1 MRFEFE
7 APHREQTSD
16 PPVFSTVH
24 APQGH
29 IAEPREAWRAEE
41 LELGDEAEGE
51 LEELHE
57 ELHEA
62 ELDDKRSRFVG
73 CLSCISSSFTISFSS

>member
-1 MRFEFE
+1 M
-7 APHREQTSD
+7 
-16 PPVFSTVH
+16 FSTVH

-57 ELHEA
+57 ELDEA

-73 CLSCISSSFTISFSS
+73 RLSCISSSSSSSSS